1 MLRLPPAVHRVI
13 QYATLVMFLLVIPQD
28 NLVYSRTMPQ
38 DVVGETTRQIV
49 EGRELVKGYATD
61 IKEKFKPTTPEYVEA
76 RKRYRVA
83 LSKYNAWATSV
94 KRAIRR
100 GKTKDLQNDA
110 SYKAAAAN
118 ASAAAKSFT
127 DYVESK
133 TGGSKGFSI
142 LAGLID
148 AGIKIWNAVKD
159 RKALERENDA
169 KAFYDDV
176 KWDQWEAIT
185 GTPAEPEPAAQEE
198 QSKGPTEEIQIGDP
212 PVGDQKGI
220 AETLTIDDET
230 AALIDA
236 NVNGESKAAKVDS
249 RTLAMATL
257 NLAKEYANMKVSR
270 ARTPEKV
277 TAFLALYGLGYKY
290 PNGSFV
296 PYCAAGVGFAAA
308 RAHRRLSWP
317 VDHPTDPSHADVGD
331 NAGAL
336 RDSLADV
343 TRDFCKTHPSTIFM
357 MNAAKARKYPNG
369 ESYWVL
375 RSQRPQQGWLVLFN
389 WSRGNM
395 PQHVAIV
402 DSVNAAGTVLNTVE
416 FNTSRDNPSNGG
428 NVAAKTRAV
437 GFVVGYIR
445 TYQ

>member
-1 MLRLPPAVHRVI
+1 
-13 QYATLVMFLLVIPQD
+13 
-28 NLVYSRTMPQ
+28 MPQ

-49 EGRELVKGYATD
+49 EGRELVKGYAAD
-61 IKEKFKPTTPEYVEA
+61 IKEKYKPSTPEYVEA

-83 LSKYNAWATSV
+83 VSKYNAWATSV

-110 SYKAAAAN
+110 SYKAAASN
-118 ASAAAKSFT
+118 ASATAKSFI

-133 TGGSKGFSI
+133 AGSSKGGFSI
-142 LAGLID
+142 IGGLID

-169 KAFYDDV
+169 KAFYEDV
-176 KWDQWEAIT
+176 KWEQWETIT
-185 GTPAEPEPAAQEE
+185 GAPAEPGPAEQD

-212 PVGDQKGI
+212 PVGDQKGV
-220 AETLTIDDET
+220 AETLTIDEAT
-230 AALIDA
+230 AAIIDA
-236 NVNGESKAAKVDS
+236 NVNGESKAAKIDS
-249 RTLAMATL
+249 KTLAMATL
-257 NLAKEYANMKVSR
+257 NLAKEYASMKVSR
-270 ARTPEKV
+270 AKTPEKV
-277 TAFLALYGLGYKY
+277 TSFLALYGLPYKY

-317 VDHPTDPSHADVGD
+317 VDHPTDPGHADPGD
-331 NAGAL
+331 DSGAL

-369 ESYWVL
+369 ESYWVP
-375 RSQRPQQGWLVLFN
+375 RGQRPQQGWLVFFN
-389 WSRGNM
+389 WSHGSM

-402 DSVNAAGTVLNTVE
+402 DSVNSAGTVLSTVE
-416 FNTSRDNPSNGG
+416 FNTSKDNPSNGG